1 MPIKPVVGTATEG
14 QYKVCGKLWTVGPKY
29 ILHEHVGGGSYG
41 DVCRATDLE
50 NNQIVALKRV
60 PNVLCCSLLA
70 KRVLREVCIMRRLS
84 HPYIILLTD
93 VFTYPSLED
102 GGGLDLYIATEFA
115 DGGDMYH
122 LKRPVL
128 TSDVKLLLWQVLM
141 GVNYLHSCR
150 VWHRDIKSENILLT
164 SRLNVKVC
172 DFGLSR
178 SRARAALPVCA
189 AEWAATRA
197 AARSLQRETGRP
209 VAAICCIK
217 RQELLQAA
225 SEFES
230 PPRVFVNGNSIP
242 MKKALTRQYTKMV
255 VTPSYRAPEVIMSR
269 GQYNSTIDIWSIGCI
284 FWELLVRSLN
294 PQNCGTLANPLFG
307 VRGEPA
313 TPEAGEK
320 YAKDAHSPLAEQL
333 NVIFDVIGTPCWKDI
348 ESIPSES
355 WRAYLKGLPGRAGN
369 LARNLVGLVDD
380 EAIDLLTRMLAFDP
394 ARRCTAEEALSHAY
408 FRSIEK
414 PVESKQ
420 LFTEDL
426 SSAIASG
433 SLWKIKDPSVAL
445 AQLERELEASE
456 RDLDGGKTKLIML
469 LDSEIQQQQHQNLL
483 RRSFLCSLA
492 AAKLT
497 LVQQREA
504 LAFTPQMVQVLPLP
518 SQPLSQSSSQNGAVP
533 QVVSA
538 HAINSC
544 ACDSCAKLKDNSRTI
559 NGVFKRAKNAA
570 ENQEPLHVKLLLEPP
585 TGAGSVNQNA
595 RPKRARA
602 APNLQKIIAPKQGN
616 EASVAMVKNAENTS
630 FANMT
635 GTASGKPSEIIFFAR
650 RSPRVREEGTTIPAA
665 KRAHLQA

>member
-1 MPIKPVVGTATEG
+1 M
-14 QYKVCGKLWTVGPKY
+14 VCHSRCIIHLSLTSYGLFTTVGPKY

-50 NNQIVALKRV
+50 TNQTVALKRV
-60 PNVLCCSLLA
+60 PNVLCCPLLA

-84 HPYIILLTD
+84 HPHIILLTD
-93 VFTYPSLED
+93 VFTYPSLEV

-122 LKRPVL
+122 LKKPVSA
-128 TSDVKLLLWQVLM
+128 SDIKLLLWQLLM

-164 SRLNVKVC
+164 SSLHVKIC

-178 SRARAALPVCA
+178 S
-189 AEWAATRA
+189 AE
-197 AARSLQRETGRP
+197 E
-209 VAAICCIK
+209 
-217 RQELLQAA
+217 AA
-225 SEFES
+225 SEFDS
-230 PPRVFVNGNSIP
+230 PQVSVSGKSMP

-269 GQYNSTIDIWSIGCI
+269 GQYDSTIDIWSIGCI
-284 FWELLVRSLN
+284 FWELLVRSVN

-307 VRGEPA
+307 VRGEPT

-380 EAIDLLTRMLAFDP
+380 EAIDLLTRMLSFDP

-408 FRSIEK
+408 FRNIK
-414 PVESKQ
+414 RPAESKQ
-420 LFTEDL
+420 LFSEDL
-426 SSAIASG
+426 TSAIASG

-445 AQLERELEASE
+445 AQLEIELEASE
-456 RDLDGGKTKLIML
+456 RDHDGGKTKLIML
-469 LDSEIQQQQHQNLL
+469 LDSEVQQQQHQNLMQ
-483 RRSFLCSLA
+483 RSFLCSLA
-492 AAKLT
+492 TAKLQ
-497 LVQQREA
+497 LLQQREA
-504 LAFTPQMVQVLPLP
+504 AALTPQMVLVDNQILALP
-518 SQPLSQSSSQNGAVP
+518 SQPFLAPSSQNGVIP
-533 QVVSA
+533 PDVNVQE
-538 HAINSC
+538 INSC
-544 ACDSCAKLKDNSRTI
+544 VCDSCTKLKENHRTI
-559 NGVFKRAKNAA
+559 NGVLKRAKNAA
-570 ENQEPLHVKLLLEPP
+570 ENQEPLQHKLVLDLH
-585 TGAGSVNQNA
+585 TGAQVADQSA

-602 APNLQKIIAPKQGN
+602 APKLQKIIAPKQGN
-616 EASVAMVKNAENTS
+616 QASVAMMKSAENTS
-630 FANMT
+630 FANVM
-635 GTASGKPSEIIFFAR
+635 GTASGLARSEELLHHRNWSKKACSLSLCWLEQSLLAI
-650 RSPRVREEGTTIPAA
+650 V
-665 KRAHLQA
+665 

>member
-29 ILHEHVGGGSYG
+29 ILHEHVGSGSYG

-60 PNVLCCSLLA
+60 PNVLCCPLLA

-93 VFTYPSLED
+93 VFTYPSLEA

-178 SRARAALPVCA
+178 S
-189 AEWAATRA
+189 AE
-197 AARSLQRETGRP
+197 E
-209 VAAICCIK
+209 
-217 RQELLQAA
+217 AA

-230 PPRVFVNGNSIP
+230 PRVSVNEKSIP

-294 PQNCGTLANPLFG
+294 PQNCGTLENPLFG

-369 LARNLVGLVDD
+369 LARNLGLIDD

-420 LFTEDL
+420 FLTEDL
-426 SSAIASG
+426 TSAIASG

-469 LDSEIQQQQHQNLL
+469 LDSEIQQQQHQNLM

-518 SQPLSQSSSQNGAVP
+518 SQPLLQSSSQNGAVP
-533 QVVSA
+533 QVVNA
-538 HAINSC
+538 HVINSC

-585 TGAGSVNQNA
+585 TGAGAVNQNA

-602 APNLQKIIAPKQGN
+602 APKSQKIIAPKQGN
-616 EASVAMVKNAENTS
+616 DTSVAMAKNAENTS

-635 GTASGKPSEIIFFAR
+635 GAASGKPSEIIFFPR
-650 RSPRVREEGTTIPAA
+650 RSPRAREEGTTIPAA